1 MMINPALKTLK
12 NDVSYLVR
20 PEFALKLREIHRLK
34 MLADGRL
41 KDGLRLCS
49 ICVIYKTFDK
59 FYLNDRGLP
68 NGGYC
73 KACQHEMY
81 VQRKEQGENYKIE
94 CSYCGTPISRAPFC
108 DEDCRKKFE
117 KAINE

>member
-1 MMINPALKTLK
+1 MIELAG
-12 NDVSYLVR
+12 YVR
-20 PEFALKLREIHRLK
+20 PVLALKLRELNFRK

-41 KDGLRLCS
+41 KDGLRLCT
-49 ICVIYKTFDK
+49 ICLIYKEFSK

-81 VQRKEQGENYKIE
+81 VRRKEMGEHYTID

-108 DEDCRKKFE
+108 DEDCRQKFE
-117 KAINE
+117 LAVSKGSY

>member
-1 MMINPALKTLK
+1 MSNTAGLVNPKL
-12 NDVSYLVR
+12 
-20 PEFALKLREIHRLK
+20 ALKLRDINFKK

-41 KDGLRLCS
+41 RNGQRLCT
-49 ICVIYKTFDK
+49 ICLIYKQFNK
-59 FYLNDRGLP
+59 FYLNDRGIP

-81 VQRKEQGENYKIE
+81 VERKERGDNYRID

-108 DEDCRKKFE
+108 DEECRKSFE
-117 KAINE
+117 SVVRGGV